1 MAPKTGLT
9 PPNPFTASAVP
20 GIDANPFAPSDSNV
34 LGALPSIELQSAKAT
49 NYLKQAAGG
58 FLNTEQ
64 YDVTE
69 GPRVMF
75 SPSQNKMFVNGAL
88 YDADDFQSAVD
99 ADGGGFLD
107 RPTAKRPDGPD
118 WVTVSPETYINYM
131 NSIEDPSLS
140 RLAARNFSIGGSN
153 LKLIAGRAAQFLGA
167 EETGQGWVDSAVKN
181 LYYNQPFQREFTSI
195 DYFENEGGHGAI
207 DWFVANLAQQGPNL
221 IESIAVALAGAGMGA
236 ATGGGP
242 NPVTALG
249 GAIFGL
255 LGKQRVK
262 NEVIRAANK
271 YMKGQAL
278 NNGERKLLRE
288 FSGLTAAAQIKNPAA
303 FIVTPS
309 GVAMTAKQF
318 AARQADDALLSG
330 AQQAL
335 RKGRQQATAGG
346 ALGLSTL
353 GSYGMGLGD
362 IYGEVRDTG
371 VGNRATAALGAIP
384 YAALETLPEF
394 FLASRI
400 FGISPS
406 QALTKGSRLKRAGKG
421 FGVGGT
427 LEGLTEAGQE
437 TILLLGT
444 NQITDAE
451 AGKRLINSFAAG
463 FAIGGPLGSIANQAN
478 VDSKQPVNVLEDEKP
493 ADQKALPPPAVGEGT
508 PLPDAPPSG
517 PGALPAPAT
526 PLALPAPVDPFRGP
540 NFVGGPQGVA
550 PTAQQG
556 ELFPDQDLGT
566 QPTAEQQLSLPL
578 PETTQPDRQ
587 LTLPLPAANIPQT
600 VQNLAGP
607 ETQQTAIGQQLLQ
620 AANARAQQAEQQAAE
635 ARRQQLEDN
644 ARLQRQREFDL
655 AEKARA
661 EQKIQELQNAFAEQV
676 LAENKRLTEQAEQ
689 QARQNATV
697 RIPVRPPIQPN
708 LPGISTRVYG
718 PNRLRRGVAAQPV
731 VERELTAAELEAA
744 GQLPLPFDAPPPSP
758 APPTGR
764 EETAEEKKLKK
775 AAAAGMRRNNFPEK
789 AIQQYQTDFKKAIE
803 QGDFQEAQEIINDM
817 RRMAQPVTERPIV
830 SAQQNVSPRVRE
842 LTNILL
848 GRETPPGGV
857 VSRERGT
864 LVTDDGRTLNFVRTA
879 FQQPP
884 IPIGGQNAVQVGSTE
899 EVDVRKQTG
908 TGEGV
913 RGGNTQGQITKAN
926 RLKKGV
932 GGTATSQTQAN
943 QTKAG
948 ETLRQDSNQQT
959 TQPEVS
965 VNFVDT
971 EGRTPIEMWNELR
984 PAGSIDLSRLPQDV
998 QGKWAELVRGNA
1010 VNADI
1015 AQEIYDDSY
1024 NSLKL
1029 TPAEEIAEHKT
1040 AFGNTTDFSP
1050 KGQAWAYASQLIDVA
1065 LFDSDQNY
1073 ADARTEAIAY
1083 LKNTNFTIPQIKM
1096 LRSVFV
1102 EQANAQGTLA
1112 GTFRSGPRKGQPKPW
1127 LDFAVRNNILSKV
1140 QVPLDGMPDWYV
1152 SPMQVEIQEA
1162 VRTETQGDILG
1173 QDTADLV
1180 LKTLRQQQKAGQ
1192 TIDLGLFQEAYYQAL
1207 GKKGRQIAKDKLAE
1221 LQAENSRLLEDIINS
1236 HLEVY
1241 EYKSFRGYNPVVQLT
1256 SDAASVEQ
1264 RAKTYGESTGSKEI
1278 NRIQTIYSNS
1288 NKDYYMANGY
1298 SLRDFFD
1305 AQGKLK
1311 ISRRYDG
1318 RLVPDPTAETQREE
1332 TSRQA
1337 EAQRLLKRGNLT
1349 GRERARVERLGF
1361 SETLQ
1366 QMDSKEDGNF
1376 LRADGKAAEPL
1387 GKGEVKLIVAEVL
1400 KKLAVKPKVLVVK
1413 DKQELQQQHPR
1424 IYARAK
1430 AARPRDDFDKVN
1442 AMGYS
1447 VGDQVIVFSDFIK
1460 SKESAQFVVNHEA
1473 LGHFGFRA
1481 FMPRDRMNTIFR
1493 EIYKTD
1499 GHVRQKVDEL
1509 VEVQGMDQMEAV
1521 EEVLADK
1528 AASLDVTLI
1537 DRLKNIIRAVMRA
1550 FGKTYD
1556 DDLTRYFISQ
1566 SRRNLRTGGS
1576 GVVGA
1581 QELAQ
1586 RLKELQGS
1594 SEFGRYAIDTERADN
1609 ATRFFTAQGLN
1620 KNAGGF
1626 GSFMA
1631 FDELVRKGKYKP
1643 KQVSDWINESLEAV
1657 QTLDNK
1663 ARRSTGLSK
1672 IFQIFQN
1679 QAGKTR
1685 RYLSEYEALT
1695 SFTHTPSWFKFGKGP
1710 TAIELEH
1717 AGKLLAYGALYKSN
1731 QVTDV
1736 MIKNAGKLAVGTTRE
1751 GDAIIDGRVREELE
1765 NAAIISRQEFLD
1777 GFNVTIGEGEK
1788 TETEFLKFDGSNE
1801 TILNNAEATET
1812 AYRIYVENRK
1822 AVVQAAVDVLE
1833 ANILAVHGQRQSAL
1847 EKFST
1852 FVGAGNATPSA
1863 QDIEIFKRIM
1873 EEYSD
1878 LYFENSTID
1887 GPVNESVDKAT
1898 TFLREINRA
1907 LWERS
1912 KVDDWLNAREDTAQF
1927 QGDRYQDIIA
1937 SIERLNSLGFNKDTA
1952 FDITGTIQ
1960 NIFMLDTQ
1968 AQNAEFNA
1976 KRTIMRGYVPFSRRG
1991 KWQIRMQAY
2000 DAGGKPVKLGPESQA
2015 ILPYF
2020 QAHTEADADKI
2031 AEGLADVTSQEGE
2044 DIFYPMKDSSGR
2056 DVQVKLIAQ
2065 VGKARQSQPVS
2076 HSLNLMEF
2084 MSIASRLD
2092 VNLSPQV
2099 RQRVV
2104 TALTNQASPA
2114 RKSLQRSGSPGWD
2127 TDIIKSVAE
2136 HLETQGHVAGK
2147 TQYSYQINDIMLDN
2161 RNWKGDPETLA
2172 RLYNATQQGTEAQKQ
2187 QAQREYAAYAYKY
2200 QYMADKNTPTKAKN
2214 FKGNDMPNLGRGED
2228 FRQEAVKLIDWY
2240 SNQANIQDSTEDILS
2255 GEVGSRLKLYAVLF
2269 QLGGSFATAAI
2280 NLMSMVTHT
2289 IPFLGT
2295 YNHKTGF
2302 GGGFGMP
2309 KVAAE
2314 MSKAAWNVGNFRL
2327 ADYDYVKEVANS
2339 ASNSL
2344 RDKHNLSQDEAD
2356 ALLEATAAGVLQA
2369 AQFNALVGT
2378 SRGGVN
2384 SNSVAGAIKGWM
2396 SMFSYTEQLNRR
2408 ATYIAAYK
2416 LERDRL
2422 KANLNT
2428 PFGNLPQEQQDQLLE
2443 NARNFASNAV
2453 NTSQGEYAM
2462 YNRPEMARG
2471 NILQYI
2477 FMYKQFVII
2486 SVQLMKHL
2494 SPSGRTAMLGML
2506 VLMSGLKGIPFADDL
2521 ADLIDTLKQKFG
2533 IKSAPI
2539 EAQIAR
2545 LADGFIPGAGK
2556 FALRG
2561 LVDNAMGV
2569 TVSTRLGFG
2578 DLIPLTGAFKA
2589 KQTAGDYWREATN
2602 FFGPVYSG
2610 LEGMFTTGGQLAR
2623 YATETVGL
2631 RDDTTRLIDIVRDS
2645 PVAAFRGLA
2654 DGAMYLHDGKIT
2666 RADGTVIDN
2675 DVGITTAIGRMLG
2688 FYPYS
2693 ATRQN
2698 DVIRLVKQQNA
2709 YLKAFKSH
2717 YTQAYVKARLDND
2730 RSEMRRIINFIND
2743 HNREHRGTE
2752 FEIKNFTQSA
2762 NKSYKSASK
2771 NSLQRFKKFAPKSSR
2786 STIDELAEIMG
2797 VELD

>member
-1 MAPKTGLT
+1 MAPKIGLT

-20 GIDANPFAPSDSNV
+20 GIDANPFAPSATGS
-34 LGALPSIELQSAKAT
+34 LGGLPSIQLEAAKADAYMQDAV
-49 NYLKQAAGG
+49 NNA
-58 FLNTEQ
+58 FVNTEQ
-64 YDVTE
+64 YEVLD

-75 SPSQNKMFVNGAL
+75 SPAQNKMFVNGAM

-99 ADGGGFLD
+99 VDGGGFLD
-107 RPTAKRPDGPD
+107 RPTAKRPEGSD
-118 WVTVSPETYINYM
+118 WVTVSPETYKNYM

-153 LKLIAGRAAQFLGA
+153 LKLIAGRALQFLGA
-167 EETGQGWVDSAVKN
+167 EETGQSWVDSAAKN
-181 LYYNQPFQREFTSI
+181 LYYNQPFQREFTNI
-195 DYFENEGGHGAI
+195 ELGDERHGAI

-221 IESIAVALAGAGMGA
+221 IESIAVALAGAGAGA
-236 ATGGGP
+236 LTGGGP
-242 NPVTALG
+242 NPITATG
-249 GAIFGL
+249 GAIFAL

-262 NEVIRAANK
+262 NEVLKAANK

-278 NNGERKLLRE
+278 NNGEKKLLRE

-309 GVAMTAKQF
+309 GVAMTSKQF
-318 AARQADDALLSG
+318 LKREADDALLSSV
-330 AQQAL
+330 QQAL
-335 RKGRQQATAGG
+335 RKGKQQAAAGG

-353 GSYGMGLGD
+353 GSYGMGIGD

-371 VGNRATAALGAIP
+371 VGNRTTAAVGAIP

-406 QALTKGSRLKRAGKG
+406 KALTKGNRLKRAGKG
-421 FGVGGT
+421 FAVGGT
-427 LEGLTEAGQE
+427 LEGLTEVGQE
-437 TILLLGT
+437 GILLLGT
-444 NQITDAE
+444 NQLGDAE
-451 AGKRLINSFAAG
+451 VGKRLINSFAAG
-463 FAIGGPLGSIANQAN
+463 FFIGGPLGGAANLVNA
-478 VDSKQPVNVLEDEKP
+478 DSKQPVNVLEGEKP
-493 ADQKALPPPAVGEGT
+493 ADQNTPPPPPAVGEGT
-508 PLPDAPPSG
+508 PVPDAPPSG

-578 PETTQPDRQ
+578 PETAQPDRQ
-587 LTLPLPAANIPQT
+587 LTLPLPAANVPQT

-676 LAENKRLTEQAEQ
+676 LAENRRLTEQAEQ

-731 VERELTAAELEAA
+731 VEREPTAAELEAA

-830 SAQQNVSPRVRE
+830 PAQQDVSPRVRE

-848 GRETPPGGV
+848 DRETPPGGV

-884 IPIGGQNAVQVGSTE
+884 IPTGGQNAVQVGSTE
-899 EVDVRKQTG
+899 EVDVREQTG

-913 RGGNTQGQITKAN
+913 RGRDAQGQITQAD

-932 GGTATSQTQAN
+932 RGTATRQTQAN
-943 QTKAG
+943 QAKAR
-948 ETLRQDSNQQT
+948 EALRQDSDQQT

-1029 TPAEEIAEHKT
+1029 TPAEEIAEHKA

-1236 HLEVY
+1236 HLEIY
-1241 EYKSFRGYNPVVQLT
+1241 EYRSFRGYNPVVQLT

-1349 GRERARVERLGF
+1349 GRERTRLERLGF

-1400 KKLAVKPKVLVVK
+1400 KKLKVKPKVLVVK
-1413 DKQELQQQHPR
+1413 DKQELQQQHPE

-1430 AARPRDDFDKVN
+1430 AARPRNDFDKVD

-1481 FMPRDRMNTIFR
+1481 FMPRDRMNAIFR

-1528 AASLDVTLI
+1528 AAGLDVTMF
-1537 DRLKNIIRAVMRA
+1537 DKLKEIIKTVLRA
-1550 FGKTYD
+1550 FGKTFD

-2000 DAGGKPVKLGPESQA
+2000 DAGGKPVQLGPESQA

-2031 AEGLADVTSQEGE
+2031 AEGLADVTSQNGE

-2056 DVQVKLIAQ
+2056 DIQVKLIAQ

-2104 TALTNQASPA
+2104 TALTNQSSPA
-2114 RKSLQRSGSPGWD
+2114 RRSLQRSGSPGWD

-2172 RLYNATQQGTEAQKQ
+2172 RLYNATQQGTAAQKQ

-2269 QLGGSFATAAI
+2269 QLGGSIATAGI
-2280 NLMSMVTHT
+2280 NLLSMVTHT

-2314 MSKAAWNVGNFRL
+2314 MVRATANIGNYRL
-2327 ADYDYVKEVANS
+2327 ADYDYVKEMANS

-2344 RDKHNLSQDEAD
+2344 RDKHKVSQDEAD

-2384 SNSVAGAIKGWM
+2384 SNTVAGAIKKWM
-2396 SMFSYTEQLNRR
+2396 FFFSFTEQLNRR
-2408 ATYIAAYK
+2408 STYLAAYR

-2422 KANLNT
+2422 KANLST
-2428 PFGNLPQEQQDQLLE
+2428 PFRNLPQEQQDQLLK

-2471 NILQYI
+2471 NWAQYI

-2494 SPSGRTAMLGML
+2494 SPSGRAAMLGML

-2521 ADLIDTLKQKFG
+2521 MDLVDTLKQKFG
-2533 IKSAPI
+2533 IKTPPI

-2545 LADGFIPGAGK
+2545 LADSFVPGSGQTV
-2556 FALRG
+2556 LRG
-2561 LVDNAMGV
+2561 FLDKGLGA
-2569 TVSTRLGFG
+2569 TVSTRVGFG
-2578 DLIPLTGAFKA
+2578 DLIPLTGVFKA
-2589 KQTAGDYWREATN
+2589 KQTSGDYWREATN

-2610 LEGMFTTGGQLAR
+2610 IEGMFTTGGELAR
-2623 YATETVGL
+2623 YATEKVGL
-2631 RDDTTRLIDIVRDS
+2631 RDDTTRLVDIVRDS

-2675 DVGITTAIGRMLG
+2675 DVDIKTSIFRMLG

-2698 DVIRLVKQQNA
+2698 DIIRLVKQQNS

-2730 RSEMRRIINFIND
+2730 RAEMRRIVDFIRD
-2743 HNREHRGTE
+2743 HNREHKGTG